1 MPKLRRAGQHARAD
15 LFKVR
20 RRPSRPQAINAETR
34 SDNDAGD
41 VRRLGGDPIGCHVC
55 AVNVS
60 GKFILDVELAS
71 AFILY
76 CVIAVLLNGLLAL
89 GWVLWREVQLNN
101 RLIEQVIEQQN
112 QTKK

>member
-34 SDNDAGD
+34 SDNNAGD

-71 AFILY
+71 AFHP
-76 CVIAVLLNGLLAL
+76 VLRNRRFVEWPAR
-89 GWVLWREVQLNN
+89 GWVGALERGAAKQ
-101 RLIEQVIEQQN
+101 
-112 QTKK
+112 